1 MESVRVKAYAK
12 VNLTLFIT
20 GTGGGYHLLDSIVAT
35 VDMYDLIILKKRKD
49 RLVSIDMRGMDSES
63 IPFEQNNAVKAADLF
78 IEKFGTNGVDIKI
91 FKNIPMGAGLGGSSA
106 DAAGVLNGLKK
117 LYKINDLP
125 SLKQIADMTGSD
137 TKYMLTGGY
146 ARLSGRGDIVRGIES
161 KLKLNMLMLIPES
174 GVSTAQCFSL
184 FDRTGIAG
192 GNSDRAENALISDDL
207 KSLSENLSNALAT
220 PAICLNG
227 EIKECF
233 DDLRAFCPLAVNMT
247 GSGSGVYALFENRE
261 MCDYAKSRY
270 LGKAKAYCLKT
281 R

>member
-12 VNLTLFIT
+12 VNLTLIIT

-63 IPFEQNNAVKAADLF
+63 IPFEQNNAVKAAELF

-91 FKNIPMGAGLGGSSA
+91 FKNIPMQAGLGGSSA

-125 SLKQIADMTGSD
+125 SLKLIADMTGSD